1 MSGSFTLRDN
11 AEGIFSTVSG
21 QEMSQ
26 PVERQSVLALFIFQS
41 INLLACSAF
50 RRRYGFDVPAL
61 LCSLAFCSAGF
72 ATPLTAKSGLTLQL
86 NVPC

>member
-26 PVERQSVLALFIFQS
+26 PVERQSVLALLVVQCINFI
-41 INLLACSAF
+41 
-50 RRRYGFDVPAL
+50 
-61 LCSLAFCSAGF
+61 
-72 ATPLTAKSGLTLQL
+72 GLQRL
-86 NVPC
+86 

>member
-1 MSGSFTLRDN
+1 MSGSFTLRDT

-41 INLLACSAF
+41 INLLACSAL

-61 LCSLAFCSAGF
+61 LC
-72 ATPLTAKSGLTLQL
+72 
-86 NVPC
+86 